1 MNLESKPIAKAGKPI
16 IRLRGVHKSF
26 GKLKVLQGVDL
37 DFVQGQTTVVIG
49 PSGCGKS
56 VTLKHIVGL
65 LQPDR
70 GEVYFEDQR
79 VDLLRETALV
89 PIRTQFGFLFQMAAL
104 FDSMTVEQNV
114 RFPLTEHSVMNAA
127 DLKRRCEQVLALVGM
142 ENTGNKYPAELSGG
156 QKKRIALARAIALH
170 PRVILYDEPTTG
182 LDPIRADVINELI
195 LKLQRELNTTSIAV
209 THDMASA
216 FKIAD
221 RIVML
226 YDGRI
231 MFDGTPDQIRKAEDP
246 LVKAFVE
253 GRSDLQK
260 IGGLEAN
267 GQTDLLRT

>member
-1 MNLESKPIAKAGKPI
+1 MTSIATPPSAKPI

-26 GKLKVLQGVDL
+26 GSLRVLRGVDM
-37 DFVQGQTTVVIG
+37 DFLQGQTTVVIG

-56 VTLKHIVGL
+56 VLLKHIVGL

-70 GEVYFEDQR
+70 GEVYFDEHRIDT
-79 VDLLRETALV
+79 LREPRLV

-114 RFPLTEHSVMNAA
+114 CFPLAEHSPMTAA
-127 DLKRRCEQVLALVGM
+127 QRRQRCEQVLAMVGM
-142 ENTGNKYPAELSGG
+142 ENTGPKFPAELSGG
-156 QKKRIALARAIALH
+156 QKKRVALARAIALH

-195 LKLQRELNTTSIAV
+195 LKLQRELHATSIVV

-216 FKIAD
+216 EKIAD

-231 MFDGTPDQIRKAEDP
+231 IFDDTPQAIRRADNP

-260 IGGLEAN
+260 LDGLEAN
-267 GQTDLLRT
+267 GSDLLKT